1 MAVVALL
8 VIVGL
13 VLLGTGITRGSGLA
27 LILGMFLMTDAM
39 VLYIIYGPAAGIART
54 LFPTS

>member
-8 VIVGL
+8 VVAAL
-13 VLLGTGITRGSGLA
+13 VLLGTGITRGNGIA
-27 LILGMFLMTDAM
+27 LILGMVLMADAM
-39 VLYIIYGPAAGIART
+39 ALYLIYGPAASIART